1 VDVTARLHELLLQFA
16 PRERVKPGL
25 ERVRALCEALG
36 HPETRFPAVHV
47 AGTNG
52 KGSVAVLVASALQRA
67 GLKVGLYTSPH
78 LVRWSERVQVDG
90 AEIPVEQFVST
101 IERLEPV
108 ARKVEA
114 TAFELVSAVAFAHF
128 AQQRVDLAVVEAG
141 LGGRFDATNVVRPVV
156 TVLTR
161 VDLDHTQ
168 LLGETL
174 ERIAW
179 EKVGIVKPGVPLVS
193 APLLPSVQRV
203 VVEACRRQRAP
214 LHVAPLFSS
223 TAFDQTS
230 QTVAAGAWGGVRLAL
245 LGSYQAH
252 NLSVAV
258 AALDVLQ
265 EQLDLDRG
273 ALKAG
278 LERAR
283 WPGRFEFVGRQPLI
297 VLDGAH
303 NPAGASWLV
312 HTLERYT
319 PARPGR
325 RWLLFGVRHDKDVD
339 AITRTLFP
347 AFERIHLVALPGR
360 YGLDPEALLAYA
372 QRRDPEAKAFS
383 NVEAALSETLDGL
396 KPDDLLCVA
405 GSFVLVGEVRCRLCQ
420 AKR

>member
-1 VDVTARLHELLLQFA
+1 MNATERLHALLLKFA
-16 PRERVKPGL
+16 PRERIKPGL
-25 ERVRALCEALG
+25 ERIRALCDALG
-36 HPETRFPAVHV
+36 HPETHFPAVHI

-52 KGSVAVLVASALQRA
+52 KGSVAALVASALQRA
-67 GLKVGLYTSPH
+67 GLRVGLYTSPH

-90 AEIPVEQFVST
+90 TEIPVEAFAST
-101 IERLEPV
+101 IEQLEHV
-108 ARKVEA
+108 ACKVGA
-114 TAFELVSAVAFAHF
+114 TAFELVTAVAFAHF
-128 AQQRVDLAVVEAG
+128 AKQRVDLAVVEAG

-156 TVLTR
+156 TALTR

-179 EKVGIVKPGVPLVS
+179 EKVGVVKPGVPLVS
-193 APLLPSVQRV
+193 DPLPPSAQRV
-203 VVEACRRQRAP
+203 VAEACRRQRAP
-214 LHVAPLFSS
+214 LHIAPPFAS
-223 TAFDQTS
+223 TAFDETS
-230 QTVAAGAWGGVRLAL
+230 QTVDAGAWGSVRLAL
-245 LGSYQAH
+245 LGSYQLH

-258 AALDVLQ
+258 AALDVLR
-265 EQLDLDRG
+265 ERLDLDQG

-303 NPAGASWLV
+303 NPAGAAWLV
-312 HTLERYT
+312 QSLERY
-319 PARPGR
+319 ANVRGK
-325 RWLLFGVRHDKDVD
+325 RWLLFGVRQDKDVR

-347 AFERIHLVALPGR
+347 TFERIHLAALPGR

-396 KPDDLLCVA
+396 EPDDLLCVT